1 MCRKFCSFQQT
12 GALQGSQGHYRAD
25 RGIAGQPEWG
35 GGGVEVV
42 VKGWP
47 VKKGVQCCEASVSGF
62 YPVPV
67 IVMWSKNLNLIFL
80 TYIRVDTGI
89 SFTNNQKKNKNI
101 YFCTAQWTT
110 TTDSKTPQ
118 NDGSSLKV

>member
-1 MCRKFCSFQQT
+1 M
-12 GALQGSQGHYRAD
+12 
-25 RGIAGQPEWG
+25 
-35 GGGVEVV
+35 EVV
-42 VKGWP
+42 LKGWP

>member
-1 MCRKFCSFQQT
+1 M
-12 GALQGSQGHYRAD
+12 
-25 RGIAGQPEWG
+25 

-47 VKKGVQCCEASVSGF
+47 VKKGGQCCEASVSGF
-62 YPVPV
+62 YPVPA

-80 TYIRVDTGI
+80 TYVRVGTGI